1 VNSKRVVFSI
11 ILILIMM
18 TPAVGVSN
26 LDLTHESTLFIL
38 KAESG
43 DPNIDM
49 GVNSL
54 KLGFRDVVSDV
65 IIRGLERLDT
75 LDANGEYLIIVG
87 HGTPEGLETS
97 GKTVPWDELY
107 AAIRS
112 AGPERAFVLA
122 CYSPVDE
129 EIIGFN
135 APIDARAGAI
145 LISLM
150 ICNLLKPEKQSN
162 FPIQDAIMAQR
173 AMRNPLNRYVY
184 FVHGYFGNNSDFTT
198 MVDRLVYDGLAISY
212 SEIRYFDYFEHYG
225 LELPQDVLLINA
237 LHQYTSISTYANHF
251 ADELCSLPPGS
262 HVSIVAHSMGGIIT
276 REMLGLYRAD
286 LDALG
291 IFIDKVITLGTP
303 NLGTWLAN
311 PAHPWAVIL
320 TLIGGLINYAQ
331 YWPSSVFHSLVPVS
345 PLIVNLNADPISYNY
360 GIDWYTAAGYDPI
373 MSDFTYSIHLDNS
386 DPLVAVGMAHLS
398 YSSVAVTYDGI
409 DHTGL
414 IQNTGSAGTFSDVY
428 SWLCSGDDYDGD
440 GLTDDAEL
448 YTWGTNP
455 SDIDSDNDGLSDY
468 EEVTNADYKTD
479 PNNPNTDGDAI
490 DDGTEIAWSYNPLD
504 STSPIQARSLIQNM
518 QIYSDSTISVTVR
531 SLTGVTKVMFYAQ
544 YKDYWGSWTSYQL
557 IGTDSSAPFIKS
569 WAIPKG
575 YAEIRVK
582 VEAYNSGNIYLG
594 CDTAYMTLGS
604 GDDPVPI

>member
-1 VNSKRVVFSI
+1 M
-11 ILILIMM
+11 ILIMI
-18 TPAVGVSN
+18 TPVVGVSN
-26 LDLTHESTLFIL
+26 LDLSRGPALWIL
-38 KAESG
+38 KAESE

-54 KLGFRDVVSDV
+54 KLGFCDMASDV
-65 IIRGLERLDT
+65 IIRDLKRLDT

-87 HGTPEGLETS
+87 HGTPEGLETT
-97 GKTVPWDELY
+97 GKTIPWDELY
-107 AAIRS
+107 AAIRR

-135 APIDARAGAI
+135 APVDARAGAM
-145 LISLM
+145 LISWM
-150 ICNLLKPEKQSN
+150 ICTSLKPEKKID
-162 FPIQDAIMAQR
+162 FPIETAIAAQR
-173 AMRNPLNRYVY
+173 DMRNPLNRYVY
-184 FVHGYFGNNSDFTT
+184 FVHGYFGKNSDFAP
-198 MVDRLVYDGLAISY
+198 MLIDLVENHILTSY
-212 SEIRYFDYFEHYG
+212 SEIRYFDYFEYYG
-225 LELPQDVLLINA
+225 LGLPEDFLLIDA

-251 ADELCSLPPGS
+251 ADELCNLPSGS

-276 REMLGLYRAD
+276 REMLGLHRDD
-286 LDALG
+286 LNTAG
-291 IFIDKVITLGTP
+291 INVDKVITLGTP
-303 NLGTWLAN
+303 NQGTWLAN
-311 PAHPWAVIL
+311 PIHPWAVIL
-320 TLIGGLINYAQ
+320 TLIGGMLNYGQ
-331 YWPSSVFHSLVPVS
+331 FWPSQVFYSLNPLS
-345 PLIVNLNADPISYNY
+345 PLILNLNEDPLNYSY
-360 GIDWYTAAGYDPI
+360 GIDWYTAAGYDPL
-373 MSDFTYSIHLDNS
+373 MSILTFPIHFDLS
-386 DPLVAVGMAHLS
+386 DPLVAVGTAHLS
-398 YSSVAVTYDGI
+398 FSEESVTYDGI
-409 DHTGL
+409 DHAGL
-414 IQNTGSAGTFSDVY
+414 VQNSDSAGTFSDVC

-468 EEVTNADYKTD
+468 EEVTNAVYKTD

-490 DDGTEIAWSYNPLD
+490 NDGIEIAWSYNPLD
-504 STSPIQARSLIQNM
+504 STSPIQAFSLIQNM

-531 SLTGVTKVMFYAQ
+531 SLTGVTKVMFYVQ
-544 YKDYWGSWTSYQL
+544 YKDYWGTWTPYQL

-575 YAEIRVK
+575 YVEIRVK